1 MVSSG
6 VDSNVNVHPILV
18 DADGRPYVNLY
29 NPASVATADTIVTH
43 PDGLGIF
50 GRQHVNQQWTPMPI
64 ALYTSTDL
72 NKGVWV
78 VPITPMTRERMEGVK
93 ITDGTDTVTLAHG
106 VAIPVCT
113 QHHLTTLN
121 VDFAGAQADGIV
133 LSPGAT
139 ESIHLESVYVS
150 TNDKLTDLEINEET
164 SDDLLFKL
172 YTTNQQT
179 TSSANLNIEMV
190 AGKDLLITC
199 GAGTF
204 VQICYVLE

>member
-1 MVSSG
+1 MVLCAG
-6 VDSNVNVHPILV
+6 ADANKDVYPILT
-18 DADGRPYVNLY
+18 DDSGRPYVL
-29 NPASVATADTIVTH
+29 
-43 PDGLGIF
+43 L
-50 GRQHVNQQWTPMPI
+50 
-64 ALYTSTDL
+64 
-72 NKGVWV
+72 
-78 VPITPMTRERMEGVK
+78 
-93 ITDGTDTVTLAHG
+93 TDGTNTISFAHNT
-106 VAIPVCT
+106 ALPVCT
-113 QHHLTTLN
+113 QDHLTTLS
-121 VDFAGAQADGIV
+121 VDFAGAQANGIV

-204 VQICYVLE
+204 IQICYTLE